1 MQPRPLDWK
10 GKSVNGQ
17 TPTIIGS
24 ALVREPNPYRV
35 GATFVNDSAQW
46 MYLAK
51 ALLAAVNTGIPL
63 APNGGAYEINLS
75 NPYYGPISVG
85 CAVAAQILA
94 WTEDE

>member
-1 MQPRPLDWK
+1 MQIHRLDWA

-24 ALVREPNPYRV
+24 VLVRVANPLRT
-35 GATFVNDSAQW
+35 GATFVNDSANW

-51 ALLAAVNTGIPL
+51 AENAAVNTGIPL

-75 NPYYGPISVG
+75 NPYYGPISVA
-85 CAVAAQILA
+85 CAAAAAILA